1 MAGCRSDGA
10 VDSRH
15 TPAIRRHTA
24 RIVGP
29 GRARQL
35 AAVLPHP
42 TAGQSEEYQSSRK
55 TYTSVCRYGILIGM
69 NTTIKVP
76 SETRDR
82 IASVADQEQVSQA
95 AVVEQ
100 ALDALEQRNFWNAVD
115 AGYQRLRADDDE
127 WSDYVAERDEWVVA
141 GLTDE

>member
-1 MAGCRSDGA
+1 
-10 VDSRH
+10 
-15 TPAIRRHTA
+15 
-24 RIVGP
+24 
-29 GRARQL
+29 
-35 AAVLPHP
+35 
-42 TAGQSEEYQSSRK
+42 
-55 TYTSVCRYGILIGM
+55 M